1 MRKLLFAFGLSLLGL
16 LASVEL
22 SLAQQTRVVA
32 DCTSVNMN
40 WTVNDLGRP
49 MLFDTTGK
57 LCNANDTGYP
67 TGATPVTGS
76 GSGTTAAVTATLPGV
91 ASKTTYICG
100 YSVSQTNPTAATAT
114 SITITGTIT
123 ATMTFGAPTLAAAA
137 TTMHPSPIIQNFFPC
152 IPASAQNTS
161 LVVTSPALGAGATLN
176 TAAAWGYQK

>member
-1 MRKLLFAFGLSLLGL
+1 MKKLLIAFAVALFAILVC
-16 LASVEL
+16 AEA
-22 SLAQQTRVVA
+22 LAQGTRVVA
-32 DCTSVNMN
+32 DCQAANMS
-40 WTVNDLGRP
+40 WTANDLGRP
-49 MLFDTTGK
+49 LLVDTSGK

-114 SITITGTIT
+114 SITVAGVIT
-123 ATMTFGAPTLAAAA
+123 ATMSFGAPTLAAAA
-137 TTMHPSPIIQNFFPC
+137 TTMHPSPVVQNFFPC
-152 IPASAQNTS
+152 IPASAVNTS
-161 LVVTSPALGAGATLN
+161 IVVTSPALGAGATLN